1 MMVTCNTNAHN
12 PFYVYDYLL
21 FQFIHLKRD
30 RLQADVTA
38 TPPGPFAVLLTAG
51 AVESPTETIFT

>member
-21 FQFIHLKRD
+21 FQFIHVKRR
-30 RLQADVTA
+30 RLQPDVTA
-38 TPPGPFAVLLTAG
+38 TSLASFAVLMATE
-51 AVESPTETIFT
+51 AVELPTEPIFT